1 MASAAQIRANRA
13 NALRST
19 GPRTAKGKARSAR
32 NALTHGAFS
41 ATALLSDESKAAF
54 HALRASYLA
63 LFRPANQNEYYLV
76 GRLAFAAWRLNR
88 LADLEPRLVRD
99 HQYAAIHQAQP
110 EFDAPV
116 LVAPDSIAHAY
127 IRDSERGNAI
137 FKLARYQTT
146 IERSYFRVL
155 HELQGLRSASKPPA

>member
-1 MASAAQIRANRA
+1 MASDAQIRANRA

-19 GPRTAKGKARSAR
+19 GPRTAEGKARSAR
-32 NALTHGAFS
+32 NALTHGACS
-41 ATALLSDESKAAF
+41 ATALLPDESQAAF

-63 LFRPANQNEYYLV
+63 EFRPANQNEYYLV

-88 LADLEPRLVRD
+88 LAALEPRLVRD

-110 EFDAPV
+110 GFV
-116 LVAPDSIAHAY
+116 VPDSIAHAY

-137 FKLARYQTT
+137 FKLTRYQTT
-146 IERSYFRVL
+146 IERSYFRIL
-155 HELQGLRSASKPPA
+155 DELQGLRSASKPPA